1 MDSSVSSINP
11 SAVNAKAGVSPYFHQ
26 GDIVVTELGNSKQVF
41 EK

>member
-11 SAVNAKAGVSPYFHQ
+11 SVVNANAGVGPYFHQ
-26 GDIVVTELGNSKQVF
+26 GDIVVTELGNRKQLF